1 MRMTIAIVVAI
12 ALIVGIGAF
21 VFLRGGPPRALTDDD
36 LLALEKRSAPEIA
49 SVVKCRKA
57 IVELTKDEDAPLRK
71 LVDAGVAKVHEK
83 VIELDEIR
91 ARVSRNERRA
101 GILKTS
107 TDQTAAV
114 SGQAGLAASDVSA
127 HQLEAELVK
136 ERAVVEALE
145 TELKGIGAAAAAI
158 ATAAENMPKD
168 GKPSKDHVEALSS
181 AADEFAEKIGRA

>member
-1 MRMTIAIVVAI
+1 MTIAIVVAI
-12 ALIVGIGAF
+12 ALIVGLGAY
-21 VFLRGGPPRALTDDD
+21 VFLRGGPPRELTADDIA
-36 LLALEKRSAPEIA
+36 ALEKRSAPEIQ
-49 SVVKCRKA
+49 SVIKCRNA
-57 IVELTKDEDAPLRK
+57 IVELTKDESAPLRR

-91 ARVSRNERRA
+91 ARVSRSERRA

-127 HQLEAELVK
+127 HQLEAELAK

-145 TELKGIGAAAAAI
+145 TELKGIGTAAAAV
-158 ATAAENMPKD
+158 ATAAEKMPKE
-168 GKPSKDHVEALSS
+168 GKPSKEHVEALSA
-181 AADEFAEKIGRA
+181 AADEFADRIERA